1 MKIVI
6 IFFILIVF
14 IIGVILFIMMRTS
27 SSNTSTSSKSSLDP
41 TIAAALSA
49 GKVAGSSAVAA
60 FVPNYVPPNPVEENS
75 LLQELI
81 NLLKDFTEQMVFDAA
96 FNKFVEKLTPD
107 RLKTWK
113 GLFGNNKQLMD
124 KMKVNRSE
132 SLVKRLS
139 KKMIDSLKDVYGA
152 AKLAIGQVTEKTA
165 KRVAQDANAAKN
177 AAPRVVQKA
186 AVKAEVRAAEA
197 AAKFGAKAAAEAETG
212 PVGAALMVVEA
223 AGMALDFIDINHLV
237 SWQEYTTSA
246 MDIQKTQSDIQFAK
260 TANDNKLT
268 LPLIAGPID
277 QIDPDIFS
285 SMMES
290 SEVSLLMGVITPS
303 NPDDTKIINSIKFSI
318 IRNFI
323 KAVGGDSSSVTLRD
337 AFSASTLSTL
347 TDAQQQQISNI
358 AYNQICIQAKGT
370 LVNGTY
376 CSFGDQK
383 SCNLTDQDFDA
394 YVAGAANSRSQYT
407 EWKTKDYINQ
417 QYKITIDQANACI
430 VQSSDMRI
438 ICQDGH
444 KDIAGKMQYN
454 SYDISSGRC
463 FNTKQFCDSFGIQWD
478 GATRTCTESSTL
490 KIFDFVFGSTITQGT
505 KMVIDRAID
514 GTVHTLD
521 KLGPAGRFLGNAL
534 KTESVMYGAVTCA
547 ICTIFTNDV
556 KILMDVF
563 TGNFKDIENRLKS
576 NIKQV
581 EKAVDA
587 VCGFFKA
594 IAHDFFDLF

>member
-1 MKIVI
+1 MKIFV

-14 IIGVILFIMMRTS
+14 IIGVILFIMTRTS
-27 SSNTSTSSKSSLDP
+27 SSNTSTSSFDP

-75 LLQELI
+75 LLKELI
-81 NLLKDFTEQMVFDAA
+81 NLLKDHIEQTVFDSA

-113 GLFGNNKQLMD
+113 GLFGNNKQFMD

-177 AAPRVVQKA
+177 AAPKVVQKA
-186 AVKAEVRAAEA
+186 AVKAEIRAAEA
-197 AAKFGAKAAAEAETG
+197 AAKFGAKAAVQAETG

-223 AGMALDFIDINHLV
+223 AGMALDFADINHLV
-237 SWQEYTTSA
+237 TWQDYTTSA
-246 MDIQKTQSDIQFAK
+246 MDAAKTQSDITFAQ
-260 TANDNKLT
+260 TANDNQIT

-290 SEVSLLMGVITPS
+290 NEVSLLMGILTPS
-303 NPDDTKIINSIKFSI
+303 NPDDAKIISSIKFSI
-318 IRNFI
+318 ISNFI

-347 TDAQQQQISNI
+347 TDAHQQQISNI
-358 AYNQICIQAKGT
+358 AYNHICMQAKGT

-376 CSFGDQK
+376 CSFGDQN
-383 SCNLTDQDFDA
+383 SCNLTDNEFDA
-394 YVAGAANSRSQYT
+394 YVAGAADSRSQYT

-430 VQSSDMRI
+430 VQSSDMRM
-438 ICQDGH
+438 ICKDGH

-454 SYDISSGRC
+454 SYDFSSGRC
-463 FNTKQFCDSFGIQWD
+463 FNTAPFCESFGIQFD
-478 GATRTCTESSTL
+478 GATRTCTQSSTL
-490 KIFDFVFGSTITQGT
+490 KIFEFVFGSTITQGT
-505 KMVIDRAID
+505 KMVIDRSID
-514 GTVHTLD
+514 GTIHTLD
-521 KLGPAGRFLGNAL
+521 KLGPAGRFLGDVFKADV
-534 KTESVMYGAVTCA
+534 VMYGAVTCA
-547 ICTIFTNDV
+547 ICTIFTNQV
-556 KILMDVF
+556 AIIMDVF
-563 TGNFKDIENRLKS
+563 TGKFTDIENRLKS
-576 NIKQV
+576 NIRQV
-581 EKAVDA
+581 KKAVDA

-594 IAHDFFDLF
+594 VAHDFFALF